1 MDGSQFDQLARACG
15 ALRTRRT
22 AVAIAAGAFAAAIPG
37 GFDSKGKRKR
47 RKKCAKSCKKGCCTS
62 KRGKCI
68 KPANQDPTRCGTGGG
83 ICQSIGCPGCDAS
96 RPCPTG
102 QCCTGAGVCGECKV
116 FVTERLPQQG
126 ALGGLAGADAA
137 CQTRATA
144 AGLPG
149 TYLAWL
155 SDSSATPAS
164 RFTKSIMPY
173 TLPSGETVA
182 TSWAD
187 LTNGAPLSHAIN
199 QMANGQLFAG
209 NGNTVWTN
217 TLADGTAGGA
227 SATGNC
233 VNWTSAEP
241 GIEGD
246 IGRAAESSVLW
257 TAGGFIQC
265 AAEGRLY
272 CFQQR

>member
-1 MDGSQFDQLARACG
+1 M
-15 ALRTRRT
+15 
-22 AVAIAAGAFAAAIPG
+22 
-37 GFDSKGKRKR
+37 
-47 RKKCAKSCKKGCCTS
+47 
-62 KRGKCI
+62 
-68 KPANQDPTRCGTGGG
+68 
-83 ICQSIGCPGCDAS
+83 
-96 RPCPTG
+96 
-102 QCCTGAGVCGECKV
+102 
-116 FVTERLPQQG
+116 FVTERLPQLG

-149 TYLAWL
+149 TYMAWL

-173 TLPSGETVA
+173 TLPRGETVA
-182 TSWAD
+182 ASWAD
-187 LTNGAPLSHAIN
+187 LTNGDALGHAID
-199 QMANGQLFAG
+199 QMANGALFSG

-217 TLADGTAGGA
+217 TLANGNAGGS

-233 VNWTSAEP
+233 ANWTSAAP

-246 IGRAAESSVLW
+246 IGRAAESTTLW
-257 TAGGFIQC
+257 TVGGFMQC